1 MAIYKCI
8 GKAFYKGRLWDPNE
22 DRQLTTDPGEK
33 PNPKCFKLVGKDE
46 QVKVEEAKAEPM
58 TMSEMTALS
67 ATAELKTS
75 LMRMTKDDL
84 IAEANKLG
92 LSEGNN
98 LTKVTNKDLVI
109 LISGELDKK
118 LAITASDDVF
128 N

>member
-1 MAIYKCI
+1 MGVYKCI
-8 GKAFYKGRLWDPNE
+8 SKAFYQNRLWDPSE
-22 DRQLTTDPGEK
+22 DRRLITSPGEK
-33 PNPKCFKLVGKDE
+33 PNTKCFVPVGLDDVAPVVADK
-46 QVKVEEAKAEPM
+46 EPM